1 MKIAR
6 RSLLKSML
14 AGGALAGFGLP
25 RLSLAASPR
34 RESREVVLLTLGEAG
49 VFAQGARSAGPL
61 DEFSLGA
68 GLPDATAVKAMFET
82 QRGKRLIGLMS
93 DGAYVLFAEMAR
105 DAGALQYLEGRHNA
119 AIDGSAS
126 RHALQSV
133 AGCHGAA
140 EPLAAGLAACGKG
153 FALTEAPLLASD
165 TLALRGGDWS
175 AHGFSSYRIRAD
187 AGQAGVWLHLAG
199 LDVTQGC
206 AALDVDPRQAE
217 PLRCWRSYVPSAADA
232 EAGWEAALG
241 QTLARLASGGGE
253 NHAPCVNQAFVHQY
267 HLLDEDVA
275 HHSYVSFVMEA

>member
-49 VFAQGARSAGPL
+49 VFAQGAHSAGPL

-68 GLPDATAVKAMFET
+68 GLPDATAVKALFKT

-105 DAGALQYLEGRHNA
+105 DAGALQYLEGHHSA
-119 AIDGSAS
+119 AINGSTS

-133 AGCHGAA
+133 AGFHGAA
-140 EPLAAGLAACGKG
+140 EPLAAGLAVSGKR
-153 FALTEAPLLASD
+153 FAMTEAPLLAAD

-175 AHGFSSYRIRAD
+175 AHGFSSYRVRAD
-187 AGQAGVWLHLAG
+187 KGQGGVWLHLAG
-199 LDVTQGC
+199 LGVAQGC

-217 PLRCWRSYVPSAADA
+217 PLRCWRSYVPPAADA

-241 QTLARLASGGGE
+241 QTLARLAGGGE

-275 HHSYVSFVMEA
+275 HHSHVSFVMEA